1 VYQEQ
6 QLLVMKHSQ
15 IKRTPRL
22 SFLSILG
29 YWVGVVDWILVGQ
42 DGPEFYHILALKDQ
56 EVKYASIAEYT
67 YLVIERRM
75 TEKGVVDIK
84 HLSQLVDADEL
95 ILQTDRYLEVSTI
108 E

>member
-1 VYQEQ
+1 MTETDLATMAGV
-6 QLLVMKHSQ
+6 S
-15 IKRTPRL
+15 RTTVTRYETQPNKANPWL

-75 TEKGVVDIK
+75 TEKV
-84 HLSQLVDADEL
+84 
-95 ILQTDRYLEVSTI
+95 
-108 E
+108 